1 MLRIWDFILRARVF
15 LNDEMMVTRL
25 TQMEAERQE
34 KGIDIS
40 DIQELEMTSIGNPL
54 KYVSSAVTL
63 MCLEPFIPGDFRLP
77 FWIHR

>member
-1 MLRIWDFILRARVF
+1 MLRIWDFILKARVY

-34 KGIDIS
+34 KRINVSG
-40 DIQELEMTSIGNPL
+40 IQELEMTSIRNTL

-77 FWIHR
+77 FWIH

>member
-77 FWIHR
+77 FWIH

>member
-34 KGIDIS
+34 KGINIS
-40 DIQELEMTSIGNPL
+40 GIQELERTSIRNPL
-54 KYVSSAVTL
+54 K
-63 MCLEPFIPGDFRLP
+63 
-77 FWIHR
+77 

>member
-1 MLRIWDFILRARVF
+1 MY

-25 TQMEAERQE
+25 TEMEAERQE
-34 KGIDIS
+34 KGINIS
-40 DIQELEMTSIGNPL
+40 GIQELETTSIRNPL

-77 FWIHR
+77 FWIH

>member
-1 MLRIWDFILRARVF
+1 MY

-25 TQMEAERQE
+25 TEMEAERQE
-34 KGIDIS
+34 KGINIS
-40 DIQELEMTSIGNPL
+40 GIQELEMTRIRNPL

-77 FWIHR
+77 FWIH

>member
-1 MLRIWDFILRARVF
+1 MY

-25 TQMEAERQE
+25 TEMEAERQE
-34 KGIDIS
+34 KGINIS
-40 DIQELEMTSIGNPL
+40 GIQELETTSNRNPL

-77 FWIHR
+77 FWIH

>member
-1 MLRIWDFILRARVF
+1 MLRIWDFILRARAY

-77 FWIHR
+77 FWIH